1 MITDVGQI
9 DAVLPFFRPV
19 QKRKQ
24 LNLASGFWN
33 FYNFLSRHLATPQW
47 DGDFAK
53 RKNNNTLVAD
63 L

>member
-1 MITDVGQI
+1 LITDVDQI

-24 LNLASGFWN
+24 LNLAGGFWN
-33 FYNFLSRHLATPQW
+33 FCNFLSGHLANPQR
-47 DGDFAK
+47 DGDFVK
-53 RKNNNTLVAD
+53 RKNNDTLVAD